1 MFSLGANDK
10 IKFRINFEIF
20 SEAEKKEKK

>member
-1 MFSLGANDK
+1 MFSLGTNGK